1 VLSVFRPV
9 PAVFSRST
17 QICLAVLVACATM
30 LSISVAAAPTADAA
44 ATSTQRVGALA
55 VAKAQYGDPYRYGA
69 AGPNAFDCSGL
80 TYYSFRM
87 KGVSIP
93 RTSEGQ
99 RTGLR
104 KIAKADKRPG
114 DLILFV
120 SSSGRAYHSS
130 IYAGYGK
137 IVHVSKPGTTVR
149 RSSIWTSRYVVRRP

>member
-1 VLSVFRPV
+1 MRPV
-9 PAVFSRST
+9 PAVFSRSA
-17 QICLAVLVACATM
+17 QICLAILVAAATM
-30 LSISVAAAPTADAA
+30 LSITVASAPAAGA
-44 ATSTQRVGALA
+44 ATSTQRLGALA

-69 AGPNAFDCSGL
+69 VGPNAFDCSGL

-104 KIAKADKRPG
+104 KVAKADKRRG
-114 DLILFV
+114 DLIIFV
-120 SSSGRAYHSS
+120 DSYGRAYHSS

-149 RSSIWTSRYVVRRP
+149 RSAIWTSRYVVRRP

>member
-1 VLSVFRPV
+1 MLAVIRPV

-87 KGVSIP
+87 KGVYIP
-93 RTSEGQ
+93 RT
-99 RTGLR
+99 
-104 KIAKADKRPG
+104 A
-114 DLILFV
+114 
-120 SSSGRAYHSS
+120 
-130 IYAGYGK
+130 
-137 IVHVSKPGTTVR
+137 
-149 RSSIWTSRYVVRRP
+149 

>member
-1 VLSVFRPV
+1 VLAVIRPV
-9 PAVFSRST
+9 PAAFSRST
-17 QICLAVLVACATM
+17 QIYLAVLLACTTM
-30 LSISVAAAPTADAA
+30 VSVSVASAPPADA

-87 KGVSIP
+87 KGISIP
-93 RTSEGQ
+93 RTAEGQ
-99 RTGLR
+99 RIGLR
-104 KIAKADKRPG
+104 RITKANKRPG

-149 RSSIWTSRYVVRRP
+149 RASIWTSRYVVRRP

>member
-1 VLSVFRPV
+1 MLAVIRPV

-17 QICLAVLVACATM
+17 QICLAILVTCATM
-30 LSISVAAAPTADAA
+30 LSISVASAPTANAA
-44 ATSTQRVGALA
+44 TTSTQRSGALA

-104 KIAKADKRPG
+104 RIAKADKRPG

-120 SSSGRAYHSS
+120 NSYGHAYHSS

-149 RSSIWTSRYVVRRP
+149 RSAIWTSHYVVRRP

>member
-1 VLSVFRPV
+1 VLAVIRPV
-9 PAVFSRST
+9 PAAFSRST
-17 QICLAVLVACATM
+17 QICLAVLLACTTM
-30 LSISVAAAPTADAA
+30 VSVSVASAPAADA

-87 KGVSIP
+87 KGISIP
-93 RTSEGQ
+93 RTAEGQ
-99 RTGLR
+99 RIGLR
-104 KIAKADKRPG
+104 KIAKANKRPG

-149 RSSIWTSRYVVRRP
+149 RASIWTSRYVVRRP